1 MKTNTTHRFLITLF
15 ALFNLTGAWAQN
27 HKLGLGAVIGD
38 PTGLTGKYLM
48 KRNTSLEAT
57 ISFFGDKSFYIHG
70 AYIQEKPNFF
80 EIDGEPLGLY
90 YGIGP
95 RIINFRSG
103 YGPYRGLFGTNYTG
117 TSRTSIA
124 ARAPLGVNY
133 QFEDPRLEVFGEVAL
148 ALDVIPFTDAD
159 FDLGIGLRYYF

>member
-1 MKTNTTHRFLITLF
+1 MKINKFFFVFLA
-15 ALFNLTGAWAQN
+15 ALFGVSSTWAQN

-48 KRNTSLEAT
+48 QRDTSLEGT
-57 ISFFGDKSFYIHG
+57 ISFFGDKSFYFHG
-70 AYIQEKPNFF
+70 AYLKQRSNFF
-80 EIDGEPLGLY
+80 QIDGEPLGLY

-117 TSRTSIA
+117 TSRTSFA

-133 QFEDPRLEVFGEVAL
+133 QFEDPRLEIFGEIAL
-148 ALDVIPFTDAD
+148 ALDIIPFTDAD